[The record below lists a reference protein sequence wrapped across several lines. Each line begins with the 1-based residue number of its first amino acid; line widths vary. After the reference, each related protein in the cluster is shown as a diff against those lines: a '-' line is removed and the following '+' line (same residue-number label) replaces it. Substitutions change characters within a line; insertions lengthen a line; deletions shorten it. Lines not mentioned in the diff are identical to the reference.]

1 MNLQR
6 IERRLFLSDINAQI
20 TEKNITQ
27 KELSQYLGIRKS
39 QLSLWLNGNTRINID
54 SFIKIKNA
62 VENWETKNAR
72 ELHEPTFHYEEP
84 SPSLGFLIKKHLKQ
98 QDITQKSLADR
109 VGTSQSRISEYIRGA
124 VVPSLGVASRIC
136 KELKI
141 NPQSFVDSC
150 SRL

>member
-1 MNLQR
+1 MQR
-6 IERRLFLSDINAQI
+6 IERRFFLSDINAQI

-27 KELSQYLGIRKS
+27 KELGHYLGIRKS
-39 QLSLWLNGNTRINID
+39 QLSLWLNGSARMSID

-62 VENWETKNAR
+62 VENWNTRDAS
-72 ELHEPTFHYEEP
+72 ELHEPTPQYGEP
-84 SPSLGFLIKKHLKQ
+84 TPNLGFLIKKHLIQ

-141 NPQSFVDSC
+141 DPKSFIDSC

>member
-1 MNLQR
+1 MDLQR
-6 IERRLFLSDINAQI
+6 IERRVFLSDINAQI

-27 KELSQYLGIRKS
+27 KELGQYLGIRKNR
-39 QLSLWLNGNTRINID
+39 LSLWLNGNARMSID

-62 VENWETKNAR
+62 VENWDTDNAC
-72 ELHEPTFHYEEP
+72 ELHEPMLHYGEP
-84 SPSLGFLIKKHLKQ
+84 TPSLGFLIKKHLKQ
-98 QDITQKSLADR
+98 HDITQKSLADR

-141 NPQSFVDSC
+141 DPKSFIDSC
-150 SRL
+150 SKL

>member
-1 MNLQR
+1 M
-6 IERRLFLSDINAQI
+6 
-20 TEKNITQ
+20 
-27 KELSQYLGIRKS
+27 
-39 QLSLWLNGNTRINID
+39 NID
-54 SFIKIKNA
+54 SFIRIKNA
-62 VENWETKNAR
+62 VENWDTNNTC
-72 ELHEPTFHYEEP
+72 ELHEPTHHYGEP
-84 SPSLGFLIKKHLKQ
+84 TPSLGFLIKKHLKQ

-141 NPQSFVDSC
+141 DPKRFIDSC

>member
-6 IERRLFLSDINAQI
+6 IERRVFLSDINARI

-39 QLSLWLNGNTRINID
+39 RLSLWLNGSAGMSID
-54 SFIKIKNA
+54 SFIKIKHA
-62 VENWETKNAR
+62 VENWNENNTCK
-72 ELHEPTFHYEEP
+72 LHEPTYNIEE
-84 SPSLGFLIKKHLKQ
+84 SAPSLGFLIKKHLKQ

-124 VVPSLGVASRIC
+124 VIPSLGVASRIC

-141 NPQSFVDSC
+141 DPKIFVDSC
-150 SRL
+150 SKL

>member
-6 IERRLFLSDINAQI
+6 IERRVFLSDINAQI

-27 KELSQYLGIRKS
+27 KELGQYLGIRKS
-39 QLSLWLNGNTRINID
+39 QLSLWLNGSTRMSID
-54 SFIKIKNA
+54 NFIKIKNA
-62 VENWETKNAR
+62 VENWEKR
-72 ELHEPTFHYEEP
+72 DISELNEPTYHYEEP
-84 SPSLGFLIKKHLKQ
+84 TPSLGFLIKKHLKQ
-98 QDITQKSLADR
+98 QDITQKNLADR

-136 KELKI
+136 KELQIDPK
-141 NPQSFVDSC
+141 SFIDSC